1 MGTHHKGPAE
11 ETLALDAFIKL
22 RRAAESITRRVNA
35 HLAVPRLTE
44 SQFGVLEALHHLG
57 PLSQTI
63 LAGKILRSAGNLTL
77 VIDNLEKRGL
87 VSRTREEADRR
98 YVTISLTEAGEQM
111 IRALFPAH
119 VKRIVSQLATLSA
132 EEQIELARLCKR
144 LGIGP
149 EISS

>member
-1 MGTHHKGPAE
+1 MGTHHKGPAAE
-11 ETLALDAFIKL
+11 MLALDAFIKL
-22 RRAAESITRRVNA
+22 RRSADSISRRVNA
-35 HLAVPRLTE
+35 HLAGPRLTE

-63 LAGKILRSAGNLTL
+63 LAKKILRSTGNLTL

-98 YVTISLTEAGEQM
+98 YVTIALTESGERM
-111 IRALFPAH
+111 IRSLFPAH
-119 VKRIVSQLATLSA
+119 VKRIVSQLAALST
-132 EEQIELARLCKR
+132 EEQLELARLCKR
-144 LGIGP
+144 LGLGP